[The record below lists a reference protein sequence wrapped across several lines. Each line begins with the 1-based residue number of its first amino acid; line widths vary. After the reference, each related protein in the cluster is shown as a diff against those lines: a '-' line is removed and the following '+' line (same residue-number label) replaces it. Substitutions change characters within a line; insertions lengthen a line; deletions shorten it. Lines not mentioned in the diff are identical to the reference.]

1 MTEGVTTRRGQA
13 GIVLLATETP
23 SNFLLFL
30 AVVVVFSLAGFG
42 PPVVL
47 VIVVVA
53 GPMAWARWKI
63 VFRAT
68 LDIIDGLRPLR
79 RGSPRGGFMIRP
91 GVSLAPAEGAR

>member
-30 AVVVVFSLAGFG
+30 AVVLVVFSLAEFG

-68 LDIIDGLRPLR
+68 LDIIDGLRPLD
-79 RGSPRGGFMIRP
+79 
-91 GVSLAPAEGAR
+91 